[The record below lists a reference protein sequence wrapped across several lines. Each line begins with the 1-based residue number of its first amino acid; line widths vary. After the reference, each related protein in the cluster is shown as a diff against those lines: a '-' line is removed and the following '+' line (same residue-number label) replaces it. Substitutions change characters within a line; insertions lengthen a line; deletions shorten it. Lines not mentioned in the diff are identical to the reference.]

1 LRQIEGKQAI
11 ASSQIATE
19 MAAPPV
25 GRTPMGTA
33 AAAAIR
39 VRMEVWRQ
47 WRGSQLT
54 EDSPTRESEPNDV
67 RGRLPGSASIGRR
80 ALGARMRRCL
90 ILRQGARPLRPPA
103 PFPSP
108 PIFQNGGNLS
118 RVRKPRK
125 NRAPLTASL
134 RSEDLPKMRER
145 GLSAN
150 ETVLCLPLV
159 GPERIPKRRRKKHNR
174 RGTVP
179 GIASVGRRALWARMR
194 RCLIL
199 RQGARPLR
207 PPRPERMLDMDRP
220 SHGSRDRK
228 GVGLAIC

>member
-1 LRQIEGKQAI
+1 MWKRRVGVTARLRQIEGRQAI
-11 ASSQIATE
+11 ASPQIASE

-47 WRGSQLT
+47 WRGSQPT
-54 EDSPTRESEPNDV
+54 DDNPTRESEPNDG
-67 RGRLPGSASIGRR
+67 RGRLPGRASVGRR

-108 PIFQNGGNLS
+108 SIFQNGGKLS

-145 GLSAN
+145 GLPAKG
-150 ETVLCLPLV
+150 TLPCLPLV
-159 GPERIPKRRRKKHNR
+159 GPERFPKRRRKKR
-174 RGTVP
+174 LTWTGLLMEAATV
-179 GIASVGRRALWARMR
+179 
-194 RCLIL
+194 
-199 RQGARPLR
+199 
-207 PPRPERMLDMDRP
+207 
-220 SHGSRDRK
+220 RK
-228 GVGLAIC
+228 RL

>member
-1 LRQIEGKQAI
+1 MWKRRVGVTARLRQIEGRQAI
-11 ASSQIATE
+11 AFLQIASE

-54 EDSPTRESEPNDV
+54 EDSPTRESEANDG
-67 RGRLPGSASIGRR
+67 RGRLPEGASVGRR
-80 ALGARMRRCL
+80 ALGAPRMRRCL

-103 PFPSP
+103 PFPSGS
-108 PIFQNGGNLS
+108 IFQNGGNLS

-145 GLSAN
+145 GLPAN
-150 ETVLCLPLV
+150 GTSILP
-159 GPERIPKRRRKKHNR
+159 
-174 RGTVP
+174 
-179 GIASVGRRALWARMR
+179 
-194 RCLIL
+194 
-199 RQGARPLR
+199 PLGR
-207 PPRPERMLDMDRP
+207 PPTRPKTSAKKTLDKTGLLMEAATVRESVP
-220 SHGSRDRK
+220 SK
-228 GVGLAIC
+228 V